1 MVDDQTTRRGL
12 PSAAARFERR
22 LGRTTMS
29 EATSEPRA
37 DALPIVNWPGGNSC
51 GQYTASISDPSNPL
65 NLNSQ
70 LAINGS
76 TNLSTC
82 IVGPNGAAVDWIT
95 YQTNNG
101 IINSV
106 IYVYGQG
113 PKGAGSG
120 SLSLQFLTQA
130 GQTHTLSLTSS
141 SPGLH
146 SDRFQDTSGIVS
158 ISWAHT

>member
-1 MVDDQTTRRGL
+1 MTDTLVDAQPDSL
-12 PSAAARFERR
+12 PV
-22 LGRTTMS
+22 
-29 EATSEPRA
+29 
-37 DALPIVNWPGGNSC
+37 VNWPGGNAC
-51 GQYTASISDPSNPL
+51 GNYAASISDPSNPL
-65 NLNSQ
+65 YQGSQ

-76 TNLSTC
+76 TDLSGC
-82 IVGPNGAAVDWIT
+82 IVGPDGANVQWIT
-95 YQTNNG
+95 YQQNNG

-106 IYVYGQG
+106 FYAYGQG

-120 SLSLQFLTQA
+120 SLSLTILTQA
-130 GQTHTLSLTSS
+130 GQKHTLSLTSS